1 MSRFESGRRLFVIFR
16 KTMTAKTFEES
27 LTRLEEILRQLDDG
41 QTNLET
47 ALLRYEE
54 GVQLLKHCHKIL
66 ETAQRKIEIL
76 RSGNNDDFLKIEPID
91 EKEFKTNLD
100 KMVKE

>member
-1 MSRFESGRRLFVIFR
+1 
-16 KTMTAKTFEES
+16 MTPKTFEES
-27 LTRLEEILRQLDDG
+27 LARLEEILRQLDDG

-54 GVQLLKHCHKIL
+54 GVGLLKHCHKIL

-76 RSGNNDDFLKIEPID
+76 RNGNDDNALNIELVD
-91 EKEFKTNLD
+91 EKEFKTNLG
-100 KMVKE
+100 KIVNE

>member
-1 MSRFESGRRLFVIFR
+1 
-16 KTMTAKTFEES
+16 MTPKTFEES
-27 LTRLEEILRQLDDG
+27 LIRLEEILRQLDDG

-54 GVQLLKHCHKIL
+54 GVHLLKHCHKIL

-76 RSGNNDDFLKIEPID
+76 RNGNNNENSLNIEPLD
-91 EKEFKTNLD
+91 EKEFKTNPD
-100 KMVKE
+100 KMLKE

>member
-1 MSRFESGRRLFVIFR
+1 
-16 KTMTAKTFEES
+16 MTPKTFEES
-27 LTRLEEILRQLDDG
+27 LTRLEEILQQLDDS

-54 GVQLLKHCHKIL
+54 GIHLLKYCHKIL

-76 RSGNNDDFLKIEPID
+76 RNGNNDDSLNIELVD
-91 EKEFKTNLD
+91 EKEFKTNLNTIP
-100 KMVKE
+100 KK